1 MVKQANQIA
10 LRNLLTELAV
20 GGRSHLGDIVELDLT
35 GTMVKVKKIVVVLSD
50 LHLAVHTLSNLQL
63 GVNGSV
69 SAFQDILLGPA
80 ISAVA

>member
-1 MVKQANQIA
+1 MIKQANQIA

-20 GGRSHLGDIVELDLT
+20 GCRSHLGDIVELDLT
-35 GTMVKVKKIVVVLSD
+35 GTMVKVKQVMVVLGD
-50 LHLAVHTLSNLQL
+50 LHLAVHTLADSQL

-69 SAFQDILLGPA
+69 SPFQDILLGPA